1 MKYTTLQP
9 KVVIQEYEKDQA
21 KHLLLLS
28 KIKKLLRVL
37 TVRKTQKKNP
47 TSHRYII
54 SSSIGKLLK
63 FQYRVPSTKFR
74 LNNCAITL

>member
-9 KVVIQEYEKDQA
+9 KVVIQEYEKDQT

-28 KIKKLLRVL
+28 KIKKLLRAL
-37 TVRKTQKKNP
+37 TVSKTQKNP
-47 TSHRYII
+47 TPDHYII

-63 FQYRVPSTKFR
+63 FQHRVTSTKFM

>member
-9 KVVIQEYEKDQA
+9 KVVIQEYEKDQT

-37 TVRKTQKKNP
+37 TVRKTQKKKKSNITP
-47 TSHRYII
+47 LYNFFKYRKASEIPI
-54 SSSIGKLLK
+54 QSSIYKV
-63 FQYRVPSTKFR
+63 QTQ
-74 LNNCAITL
+74 

>member
-9 KVVIQEYEKDQA
+9 KVVIQEYEKDQT

-37 TVRKTQKKNP
+37 TVRKTQKKKSNITP
-47 TSHRYII
+47 LYNFFKYRKASEIPI
-54 SSSIGKLLK
+54 QSSIYKV
-63 FQYRVPSTKFR
+63 QTQ
-74 LNNCAITL
+74 